1 MTAALTI
8 ALREARS
15 FFRVPLGWVVMA
27 LYLFL
32 TGVVFAERTL
42 LPGEPASLRYL
53 FSVSGFLLLP
63 VAPAIS
69 MRLLS
74 DELRAGTIEPLL
86 TAPVRDAEIILG
98 KFLGGLFFLLALVA
112 PTLIHAA
119 ILHVVS
125 DPKPD
130 PGPIAAGYLSLVLLG
145 GLYLAVGTFFSSLTS
160 SQTLAFLATFLF
172 LLAALL
178 GTSDLVSAPAPV
190 DRWLASLAIGPRL
203 ADLGRGVIDTSHLA
217 FFLTGI
223 ALFLVLAH
231 VSLQSRRWR

>member
-1 MTAALTI
+1 MSAVLCI

-15 FFRVPLGWVVMA
+15 FFRVPLGWVVIA

-42 LPGEPASLRYL
+42 VPGEPASLRYL
-53 FSVSGFLLLP
+53 FSISGFLLLP

-69 MRLLS
+69 MRLFS

-86 TAPVRDAEIILG
+86 TAPVRDLEIVLG
-98 KFLGGLFFLLALVA
+98 KFAGGVLFLLAIVA
-112 PTLIHAA
+112 PTLAHAA
-119 ILHVVS
+119 ILVAVS

-145 GLYLAVGTFFSSLTS
+145 GLYLAVGSFFSTLTA
-160 SQTLAFLATFLF
+160 SQTLAFLSTFLF
-172 LLAALL
+172 LLVALL
-178 GTSDLVSAPAPV
+178 GTSDLVAAPPPT
-190 DRWLASLAIGPRL
+190 DRWLAAVAIGPRL
-203 ADLGRGVIDTSHLA
+203 ADLGRGVIDTAHVV
-217 FFLTGI
+217 FFLSGT
-223 ALFLVLAH
+223 ALFLGLAH